1 MIKGWVRMMSVATED
16 RLGCVRMTPFFTDD
30 QGMGE
35 NDAINFFT
43 DGQRM

>member
-1 MIKGWVRMMSVATED
+1 MMSVATED

-35 NDAINFFT
+35 NDAINFLLM
-43 DGQRM
+43 DKGCNG